1 MGDVV
6 STQAGVTRGYT
17 GPSESLFNDA
27 QLMAENTDDDRYLY
41 IVDYDE
47 DAERKRVEYLFNNW
61 TEGKIERPSGLLRV
75 ASNVSHE
82 ELFEQLVAKV
92 PERQVE
98 VYQLEDVD
106 TSVEPDQTVV
116 TQQVD
121 ASTDAVE
128 TFLEYI
134 LSKKKA
140 VLQSPT
146 QNEYEV
152 YTKKGRTE
160 ITYSVTE
167 TEEGVSVRVSIR
179 GYPPAPSFLA
189 EFFETE
195 LGEYAASQSPDHQ

>member
-1 MGDVV
+1 
-6 STQAGVTRGYT
+6 
-17 GPSESLFNDA
+17 
-27 QLMAENTDDDRYLY
+27 MADTTDDDRYLY

-61 TEGKIERPSGLLRV
+61 TEGEIERPTGLFRV
-75 ASNVSHE
+75 ASNVSHDD
-82 ELFEQLVAKV
+82 LFEQLVGKV
-92 PERQVE
+92 PESQVE
-98 VYQLEDVD
+98 VYQLEDVE

-116 TQQVD
+116 TQQID

-140 VLQSPT
+140 VLQSAA

-160 ITYSVTE
+160 ITYAVTE
-167 TEEGVSVRVSIR
+167 TEEAASVRVSIR
-179 GYPPAPSFLA
+179 GYPPAPAFLA

-195 LGEYAASQSPDHQ
+195 LAEYAASQSPDHQ

>member
-1 MGDVV
+1 MDHVVGYRPGVAGD
-6 STQAGVTRGYT
+6 YT
-17 GPSESLFNDA
+17 GPSGSLINDA
-27 QLMAENTDDDRYLY
+27 QLMADNTDDDRYLY

-61 TEGKIERPSGLLRV
+61 DEGDIRRPTGLVRV
-75 ASNVSHE
+75 AENVSND
-82 ELFEQLVAKV
+82 ELLEQLVGKV
-92 PERQVE
+92 PETQVE
-98 VYQLEDVD
+98 VYQLGDVD
-106 TSVEPDQTVV
+106 TSVEPEQTVV
-116 TQQVD
+116 KQQIE
-121 ASTDAVE
+121 ASSDAVE

-140 VLQSPT
+140 VLQSAA

-167 TEEGVSVRVSIR
+167 TEGMVSARVSIN
-179 GYPPAPSFLA
+179 GYPPAPAFLA

-195 LGEYAASQSPDHQ
+195 LAEYAASQSPDHP